1 MELAK
6 QAYCEPNVT
15 VYILG
20 DNFFDEWQSSATSWM
35 AAPIL
40 IPFNNQTE
48 QGEVGDSQNT
58 VNFML
63 HRRSLWVAEF
73 IGCPGPFNMEDDFA
87 SEQYSVYQVS
97 GSKKSGGLGLV
108 TPSPPLDKKIKHL
121 ERLNTFL

>member
-6 QAYCEPNVT
+6 QAYCEPNMT

-20 DNFFDEWQSSATSWM
+20 DNFFDKWQSSAIGWM
-35 AAPIL
+35 AAPDIDTL
-40 IPFNNQTE
+40 LTTKLSRC
-48 QGEVGDSQNT
+48 EVGASQT
-58 VNFML
+58 TANFML

-73 IGCPGPFNMEDDFA
+73 IGCPGSFNMEDDFA

-108 TPSPPLDKKIKHL
+108 TPSPPLDKK
-121 ERLNTFL
+121 N